1 MYNKPNN
8 IFGQT
13 DKNTDNCKAADVFYL
28 DFSKAFDKVPRE
40 RLLTKME
47 AKGITGKL
55 LMWIRAWLE
64 NRTQRVVV
72 GGSESSE
79 SKVES
84 GVPQGTLLGP
94 PLFTIYIDDLDEM
107 ARLVEL
113 IIKFADWIVYVSGPG
128 RGPCPLTFQNAR
140 SCMWA
145 GPTPGSNTTWRGRS

>member
-1 MYNKPNN
+1 M
-8 IFGQT
+8 Q
-13 DKNTDNCKAADVFYL
+13 
-28 DFSKAFDKVPRE
+28 
-40 RLLTKME
+40 

-55 LMWIRAWLE
+55 LMWIRAWLK

-113 IIKFADWIVYVSGPG
+113 IIKFADNTTGLKEIESEADRQALQDTLDSRCRTPWIVYVNGP
-128 RGPCPLTFQNAR
+128 RCGPCPLTFQNAR
-140 SCMWA
+140 LCTWA